1 MIFNSYTPLNQLLNL
16 QDKVNEVSEKESE
29 NASTLFFAS
38 FYGLFKSK
46 LFSKYPQNAA
56 QKEKE
61 HNIQEISLRQF
72 EKRVERHFIKN

>member
-16 QDKVNEVSEKESE
+16 EDKVNEVSEKGSE

-46 LFSKYPQNAA
+46 LFSKYPQNA
-56 QKEKE
+56 QQE

>member
-1 MIFNSYTPLNQLLNL
+1 MILNSYTSLNQLLNL
-16 QDKVNEVSEKESE
+16 EDKVNEVSEKGSE

-46 LFSKYPQNAA
+46 LFSKYPQIAPW
-56 QKEKE
+56 QE

>member
-16 QDKVNEVSEKESE
+16 EDKVNEVSEKGSE

-46 LFSKYPQNAA
+46 FFSKYPQNAA
-56 QKEKE
+56 QQE